1 MYTVAICIPSYNNVN
16 TMRRLMDSI
25 TIQTFRDFV
34 VIITDDSNNREI
46 EELVFEYKD
55 VAVVYHKN
63 EIRLGLS
70 ANTNMAIEMAQKYEP
85 KYIKI
90 MYHDDFFSFQDS
102 LFKMVSLLENDSQSD
117 IAFCG
122 TYQVSDRDRHARAI
136 TEEQLMQLKNDFRI
150 LFKGNYIGAPS
161 ATIVRNIG
169 IYMDINLVWEVD
181 VEWYLRILAHNSK
194 FAWSTEPLISVTISN
209 TQMTNYCKSNKE
221 LMLEFEASL
230 EDEDFGY
237 VAELVHNSGEI
248 LNATLDMNGDAVAA
262 YLHNIHNSELPILK
276 YNDENSL
283 SCVVTLAYLSARNCY
298 RIEREEKSGKGYA
311 DFIFYP
317 RRKNLPGIVLE
328 LKADSTPLDAVRQ
341 IKEREYCEKLKKEQR
356 IEREKKEAEN
366 EAKEKINAIIT
377 ELKNTN
383 KEDVKA
389 AFASLARE
397 NSNDESTKDNGGSLG
412 FINKNTLS
420 SSYDELVSAAY
431 NLKDGEYSTSVITTE
446 LGYHVILREETKE
459 KAYQMAIAGGK
470 CTDRLNRRNGT
481 YHNRQAIRLNATV
494 GESPPPTKN
503 IA

>member
-221 LMLEFEASL
+221 LMLEEKIYIYDKHSVLQEEKFMRDIIYEVKIYFNQKKIISFCKEQKKVYIYGAGNMGKACCQFLQSADCKFEA
-230 EDEDFGY
+230 F
-237 VAELVHNSGEI
+237 LVSDGRREKECLDGHPIFEI
-248 LNATLDMNGDAVAA
+248 Q
-262 YLHNIHNSELPILK
+262 E
-276 YNDENSL
+276 
-283 SCVVTLAYLSARNCY
+283 
-298 RIEREEKSGKGYA
+298 
-311 DFIFYP
+311 
-317 RRKNLPGIVLE
+317 
-328 LKADSTPLDAVRQ
+328 
-341 IKEREYCEKLKKEQR
+341 IKEKLD
-356 IEREKKEAEN
+356 
-366 EAKEKINAIIT
+366 
-377 ELKNTN
+377 L
-383 KEDVKA
+383 
-389 AFASLARE
+389 
-397 NSNDESTKDNGGSLG
+397 NS
-412 FINKNTLS
+412 
-420 SSYDELVSAAY
+420 
-431 NLKDGEYSTSVITTE
+431 
-446 LGYHVILREETKE
+446 HVILAINDEEARKIVMKQLE
-459 KAYQMAIAGGK
+459 QLKIGF
-470 CTDRLNRRNGT
+470 CFW
-481 YHNRQAIRLNATV
+481 
-494 GESPPPTKN
+494 
-503 IA
+503 